1 MLAMQVLRLMLDR
14 FSGDGGADT
23 SGSRGGRS
31 GAGPRARGRGAG
43 TMTSSLT
50 FQQDAR
56 RYGHVCVCAICVS
69 VCGCFKR
76 WWRSLCRAYCCSST
90 YLVVLDDVTTG
101 SSIQR
106 PKTAA

>member
-56 RYGHVCVCAICVS
+56 RYGHVCVCVRYLCVCVWVFQTVVAES
-69 VCGCFKR
+69 VSCVLLFLNLFGC
-76 WWRSLCRAYCCSST
+76 T
-90 YLVVLDDVTTG
+90 
-101 SSIQR
+101 
-106 PKTAA
+106 